1 MYVRRARAWTS
12 FVAQYEEVN
21 QRSGKPNPLGNKKAR
36 PSSVLGRETPDV
48 NDLFEFHDE
57 LGRGQFGTTFL
68 VTEKATGKKCACK
81 AISKRQLQN
90 AEDIEEVRNEVRILH
105 HLSGHE
111 HVVELVGA
119 YEGSKHVYIV
129 MELLSG
135 GELFDRIIEKGKYSE
150 KDASETIRTI
160 VETVQYCHE
169 LSVMHR
175 DLKPEN
181 FVLKSKSK
189 DAKICAIDFGLSTF
203 FKENEVFVDLVGSP
217 YYVAP
222 EVLRRRYS
230 NASDVWSCGV
240 ILYILLSGV
249 PPFWAQTEQGI
260 FDAILQGA
268 LDLDSAPWPKISSE
282 AKELIRAM
290 LNPDPKKRLSAT
302 QVLKHPWVAD
312 PNVAPKTKLDNVV
325 FKRFKEFAG
334 ITKFKKM
341 GLMAMARTMTTDEVA
356 GLKELFKSFDTDNS
370 GTISFD
376 ELRQGLK
383 LKASGP
389 AMKELEAVMRTV
401 DVDGSGELDYEEF
414 IAATLAQSRQQS
426 DEAVRRAFDH
436 FDLDGDGTITAEEFE
451 KAFAKMSEVE
461 RSNLGNVKE
470 LIATADKD
478 GDGCIDYKEFMAMM
492 QAS

>member
-1 MYVRRARAWTS
+1 VGRT
-12 FVAQYEEVN
+12 
-21 QRSGKPNPLGNKKAR
+21 AR

-48 NDLFEFHDE
+48 NDLFEFHEE

-68 VTEKATGKKCACK
+68 VTEKATGRKCACK
-81 AISKRQLQN
+81 AISKRQLSN

-105 HLSGHE
+105 HLAGHE

-135 GELFDRIIEKGKYSE
+135 GELFDRIVEKGKYSE
-150 KDASETIRTI
+150 KDASETVRTI

-181 FVLKSKSK
+181 FVLKNK
-189 DAKICAIDFGLSTF
+189 DKNSPVCAIDFGLSTF
-203 FKENEVFVDLVGSP
+203 FRENQVFMDLVGSP

-230 NASDVWSCGV
+230 NESDVWSCGI

-268 LDLDSAPWPKISSE
+268 LDLESDPWPKISAE
-282 AKELIRAM
+282 AKELISGM
-290 LNPDPKKRLSAT
+290 LQADPKKRLTAA

-325 FKRFKEFAG
+325 FKRFKNFAG
-334 ITKFKKM
+334 ISKFKRM
-341 GLMAMARTMTTDEVA
+341 GLMAMARTMTADEVA
-356 GLKELFKSFDTDNS
+356 GLRELFKSFDTDNS
-370 GTISFD
+370 GTISID

-383 LKASGP
+383 LKSAGP
-389 AMKELEAVMRTV
+389 AMEELRTLMKTI

-414 IAATLAQSRQQS
+414 IAATLAQSRQAS
-426 DEAVRRAFDH
+426 DAAVRRAFDY
-436 FDLDGDGTITAEEFE
+436 FDTDGDGSITVQEFE
-451 KAFAKMSEVE
+451 QAFKKMSDVE
-461 RSNLGNVKE
+461 RANLGDIGE
-470 LIATADKD
+470 LIASADTD
-478 GDGCIDYKEFMAMM
+478 GDGCIDFNEFMAMM
-492 QAS
+492 KADK

>member
-1 MYVRRARAWTS
+1 MITRASCACVFLAT
-12 FVAQYEEVN
+12 QYEETN
-21 QRSGKPNPLGNKKAR
+21 ERTGKPNPLGKKRR

-48 NDLFEFHDE
+48 NDLFEFHEE

-68 VTEKATGKKCACK
+68 VTEKATGRKCACK

-90 AEDIEEVRNEVRILH
+90 EDDIEEVRNEVRILH
-105 HLSGHE
+105 HLSGHD

-129 MELLSG
+129 MELLAG
-135 GELFDRIIEKGKYSE
+135 GELFDRIVEKGKYSE
-150 KDASETIRTI
+150 KDASETLRTI
-160 VETVQYCHE
+160 VQTVEYCHQ

-181 FVLKSKSK
+181 FVLKDKSSESP
-189 DAKICAIDFGLSTF
+189 ICAIDFGLSTF
-203 FKENEVFVDLVGSP
+203 FRDSQIFTDLVGSP

-222 EVLRRRYS
+222 EVLRRRYGPE
-230 NASDVWSCGV
+230 ADIWSCGI

-260 FDAILQGA
+260 FDAILAGS
-268 LDLDSAPWPKISSE
+268 LDLESDPWPKVSSE
-282 AKELIRAM
+282 AKELISGM
-290 LNPDPKKRLSAT
+290 LRPDPKKRMTAS

-312 PNVAPKTKLDNVV
+312 PNVAPARKLDNVV
-325 FKRFKEFAG
+325 FKRFKNFAG

-341 GLMAMARTMTTDEVA
+341 GLMAMARTMTSDEVA

-370 GTISFD
+370 GTISID

-383 LKASGP
+383 VKAAGP
-389 AMKELEAVMRTV
+389 AMEELRAIMKTI
-401 DVDGSGELDYEEF
+401 DIDGSGELDYEEF
-414 IAATLAQSRQQS
+414 IAATLAQSKQQS
-426 DEAVRRAFDH
+426 DEAVRRAFDY
-436 FDLDGDGTITAEEFE
+436 FDKDGDGSITVEEFE
-451 KAFAKMSEVE
+451 EAFAKMSPIE
-461 RSNLGNVKE
+461 RANLGDIGE
-470 LIATADKD
+470 LIASADTD

-492 QAS
+492 KQR